1 MAGRCRR
8 IGPGTRGPRALA
20 WLLLATGAAMLCQPG
35 VASAAGIAVT
45 ITPSPSNGQYHD
57 GQTVAVSVGPNSLFV
72 PNTRVVI
79 LECADPGG
87 SAANLPTSLSNCDE
101 NTVQGE
107 TVLVQANGS
116 ISEKSYPLYALP
128 SATLGEQSNWQ
139 PVCSATQQCVL
150 FVGEDQNDFTKPKVL
165 SQPFSISGGGAAPQ
179 GSSPTAAG
187 TPAAGGGTTAAGTSS
202 TQPIAGASAAVSLPA
217 ATLAFT
223 GVPAWAP
230 WLVAVGMSLAGL
242 GALGRRAVRRWGR

>member
-1 MAGRCRR
+1 MAGRTQLLGRGMR
-8 IGPGTRGPRALA
+8 VPGAVA
-20 WLLLATGAAMLCQPG
+20 CLLLATGAAMAWQPG
-35 VASAAGIAVT
+35 VATAASIAVT

-57 GQTVAVSVGPNSLFV
+57 SQTVAVSVGPNSLFV

-79 LECADPGG
+79 LECANPGG
-87 SAANLPTSLSNCDE
+87 SVANLPTSLSNCDE

-107 TVLVQANGS
+107 TVLVQGNGS

-128 SATLGEQSNWQ
+128 STTLGEQSNWQ

-150 FVGEDQNDFTKPKVL
+150 FLGEDQNDFTKPKVF
-165 SQPFSISGGGAAPQ
+165 SQPFSISGGGATPQ
-179 GSSPTAAG
+179 ATPPTAAG
-187 TPAAGGGTTAAGTSS
+187 TPAAGGTAGAATSGSHTGT
-202 TQPIAGASAAVSLPA
+202 GASAAVSLPA

-230 WLVAVGMSLAGL
+230 GLLALGLGLTGL
-242 GALGRRAVRRWGR
+242 GALGRRLARRWGR